1 MTRKNILGILAGCLV
16 LLLLL
21 CGCSNHDKEDVQV
34 QPPVVAPQ
42 EEYVEQV
49 DIEKLEEE
57 YLQILDLMDEV
68 FMVVSDYENLTMNDI
83 TSLIKYI
90 ADNRVE
96 PTQKL
101 TKELNDLA
109 GNFMKLCINYSTADE
124 NRKIEL
130 EEELI
135 NVFQQIEE
143 KMFEIENTIN
153 NVDDM

>member
-1 MTRKNILGILAGCLV
+1 MTKKNILGILAGCLV
-16 LLLLL
+16 LLLLM
-21 CGCSNHDKEDVQV
+21 CGCSNIDKENNQV
-34 QPPVVAPQ
+34 QPPTSQ

-49 DIEKLEEE
+49 DVEKLEEE
-57 YLQILDLMDEV
+57 YLQILKLMDEV

-109 GNFMKLCINYSTADE
+109 CDFMKLCINYSTAKDE
-124 NRKIEL
+124 GRKIEL
-130 EEELI
+130 EKELI
-135 NVFQQIEE
+135 NVFQQMEE
-143 KMFEIENTIN
+143 KMLEIENTIN
-153 NVDDM
+153 NVDTI